1 METTYRLVLDF
12 SLPLPRAGEGGGALS
27 MSLKGWVWSG
37 LTVSL
42 KMGGAGSR
50 WIPAVVSRAGVEG
63 PGLKLGFEELRAGRR
78 EDGFDSGKASLRRF
92 RRDLK

>member
-1 METTYRLVLDF
+1 
-12 SLPLPRAGEGGGALS
+12 

-63 PGLKLGFEELRAGRR
+63 PGL
-78 EDGFDSGKASLRRF
+78 S
-92 RRDLK
+92 

>member
-1 METTYRLVLDF
+1 MLPHNNKHIDNRKRKRKTHRLVLDF
-12 SLPLPRAGEGGGALS
+12 SLPLPRVGEEGGTLS

-63 PGLKLGFEELRAGRR
+63 PGL
-78 EDGFDSGKASLRRF
+78 S
-92 RRDLK
+92 